1 MRLPQNWSC
10 ISSPL
15 NSKVNEKNKGSIALL
30 FVSSCLLS
38 QDQVQ
43 LVFSDFHDGAV
54 TGTDISRNNKWILTG
69 GADGRAMS
77 IDIENRIPMRQFRGH
92 TDALTQISFADRDN
106 KYCKQKAD
114 PLPPQSIRG
123 MAFAYRL

>member
-1 MRLPQNWSC
+1 
-10 ISSPL
+10 
-15 NSKVNEKNKGSIALL
+15 
-30 FVSSCLLS
+30 
-38 QDQVQ
+38 
-43 LVFSDFHDGAV
+43 
-54 TGTDISRNNKWILTG
+54 
-69 GADGRAMS
+69 
-77 IDIENRIPMRQFRGH
+77 MRQFRGH